1 MLPAFNVAPKH
12 FSTVGK
18 AENFLPLGLHALD
31 ASKIVA
37 GLHAAFTALAF
48 RANTNRI
55 RSKPMGIDDQ
65 KPEVTA
71 AAQTSAS
78 NLTAIVAGLRH
89 SREVTHKI
97 RYQGHVRELPSRE
110 ALERIRDGLF
120 AAMFPS
126 HYGCPDLTDE
136 TIDYFVG
143 LTLTRTLAALTEQV
157 RRGLLFLAPENKSRF
172 EEAECAACDIVRDFA
187 AQLPEIRTAL
197 VSDLKAAYQGDPAAT
212 SLAEV
217 LLCYPG
223 MRAVIHHRLAH
234 TLYKLGAPL
243 VPRLL
248 ASISQTET
256 AIDIHPE
263 AQIGPRFFID
273 HGIGVVIGQTAVIGE
288 NVRLYQH
295 VTLGAKSFSDD
306 GAGGLVKGE
315 PRHPIIEDNVVIY
328 AGATILGRVTVGK
341 DSVIGGNVWLTRS
354 VPPSSFVSQ
363 AQNRLADGE

>member
-1 MLPAFNVAPKH
+1 
-12 FSTVGK
+12 
-18 AENFLPLGLHALD
+18 
-31 ASKIVA
+31 
-37 GLHAAFTALAF
+37 
-48 RANTNRI
+48 
-55 RSKPMGIDDQ
+55 MGIDDQ
-65 KPEVTA
+65 KPEIPP

-78 NLTAIVAGLRH
+78 DLAAVVAGLRH

-97 RYQGHVRELPSRE
+97 RHRGHVRELPSRE
-110 ALERIRDGLF
+110 ALIKIRDGLL
-120 AAMFPS
+120 AALFPS

-143 LTLTRTLAALTEQV
+143 HTLTRTLASLTEQV
-157 RRGLLFLAPENKSRF
+157 RRGLLFLAPEDEPRF
-172 EEAECAACDIVRDFA
+172 EEADCAACDIVRDFA
-187 AQLPEIRTAL
+187 AGLPAIRTAL

-223 MRAVIHHRLAH
+223 MRAIIHHRLAH

-295 VTLGAKSFSDD
+295 VTLGAKSFTEDAS
-306 GAGGLVKGE
+306 GVLIKGE

-328 AGATILGRVTVGK
+328 AGATILGRVTVGR

-354 VPPSSFVSQ
+354 VPPGSFVSQ
-363 AQNRLADGE
+363 AQTRLAGGE

>member
-1 MLPAFNVAPKH
+1 
-12 FSTVGK
+12 
-18 AENFLPLGLHALD
+18 
-31 ASKIVA
+31 
-37 GLHAAFTALAF
+37 
-48 RANTNRI
+48 
-55 RSKPMGIDDQ
+55 MGIDDQ
-65 KPEVTA
+65 KTEITT

-78 NLTAIVAGLRH
+78 DLAAIVAGLRH

-97 RYQGHVRELPSRE
+97 RHQGHVRELPSRE
-110 ALERIRDGLF
+110 ALLKIRDGLF
-120 AAMFPS
+120 AALFPS

-157 RRGLLFLAPENKSRF
+157 RRGLLFLAPEDKPRF
-172 EEAECAACDIVRDFA
+172 DEADCAACDIVRDFA
-187 AQLPEIRTAL
+187 AQLPAIRTAL

-223 MRAVIHHRLAH
+223 MRAIIHHRLAH
-234 TLYKLGAPL
+234 ALYKLGAPL

-263 AQIGPRFFID
+263 AQIGEHFFID
-273 HGIGVVIGQTAVIGE
+273 HGIGVVIGQTAIIGR

-295 VTLGAKSFSDD
+295 VTLGAKSFTEDES
-306 GAGGLVKGE
+306 GALIKGE

-328 AGATILGRVTVGK
+328 AGATILGRVTVGR

-354 VPPSSFVSQ
+354 VPQGSFVSQ
-363 AQNRLADGE
+363 AHNRLADGE

>member
-1 MLPAFNVAPKH
+1 M
-12 FSTVGK
+12 
-18 AENFLPLGLHALD
+18 
-31 ASKIVA
+31 A

-71 AAQTSAS
+71 TAQTSAS

>member
-1 MLPAFNVAPKH
+1 
-12 FSTVGK
+12 
-18 AENFLPLGLHALD
+18 
-31 ASKIVA
+31 
-37 GLHAAFTALAF
+37 
-48 RANTNRI
+48 
-55 RSKPMGIDDQ
+55 MGIDDQ
-65 KPEVTA
+65 TA
-71 AAQTSAS
+71 KVPAATQTSAS
-78 NLTAIVAGLRH
+78 NLDAIVAGLRH

-97 RYQGHVRELPSRE
+97 RYQGHVRELPSRD
-110 ALERIRDGLF
+110 ALIRIRDGLF
-120 AAMFPS
+120 AALFPS

-157 RRGLLFLAPENKSRF
+157 RRGLLFLAPENKARF

-187 AQLPEIRTAL
+187 AQLPAIRTAL
-197 VSDLKAAYQGDPAAT
+197 VGDVKAAYSGDPAAT

-223 MRAVIHHRLAH
+223 IRAVIHHRLAH
-234 TLYKLGAPL
+234 ALYKLGAPL

-263 AQIGPRFFID
+263 AKIGPHFFID
-273 HGIGVVIGQTAVIGE
+273 HGIGVVIGQTTVIGE

-295 VTLGAKSFSDD
+295 VTLGAKSFTEDET
-306 GAGGLVKGE
+306 GALVKGE

-328 AGATILGRVTVGK
+328 AGATILGRVTVGR

-354 VPPSSFVSQ
+354 VPPGSFVSQ
-363 AQNRLADGE
+363 AQNRLADSE